1 MAHALIL
8 ENIITHDVK
17 YIVPEHVWLIVGL
30 KFYVEFRNSLKA
42 VNFHGI
48 MMVYSTRCTAIL
60 LWSWIHMQISE
71 INILIFLVGFTLI
84 GIFT

>member
-42 VNFHGI
+42 VK
-48 MMVYSTRCTAIL
+48 L
-60 LWSWIHMQISE
+60 SWNHHVVLYALHSYFALE
-71 INILIFLVGFTLI
+71 VDSYADF
-84 GIFT
+84 